1 VFSSCCSSPIL
12 PNSVSILRAKVES
25 QEVKKLKM
33 VATIEDAK
41 TKKIQ
46 AESSTLFIFFDPKQH
61 KGGKK
66 TEEKKNTTA
75 ASQ

>member
-1 VFSSCCSSPIL
+1 
-12 PNSVSILRAKVES
+12 
-25 QEVKKLKM
+25 M

-46 AESSTLFIFFDPKQH
+46 AESSTLFIFFDPKQ

-66 TEEKKNTTA
+66 TEEKQSPTTSA
-75 ASQ
+75 Q